1 MIKDKDKKKKKL
13 SSSGMTTKD
22 KMLAR
27 KKQLESKG
35 NGSGLVFPKEGT
47 LRMRI
52 KSPGDDQELG
62 IELIQFYLNKDLGGV
77 ISPATFDE
85 PCPFMEKYQELKNS
99 KDPDDQELAKMLVPR
114 RKYVVGGI
122 VYSDEK
128 GTKVDYEGKD
138 KGVLIPRSVYQD
150 IIDLYLD
157 EDEAGDMTDPRTG
170 YDIKIIR
177 SGSGK
182 NDTTYSARA
191 CKPTKL
197 DKKYSGNVDLES
209 IVRSQIKDYDELMRY
224 NDQLVD
230 KARKE
235 GKSFSSLI
243 DILGYSEKL
252 VILKLRNKE
261 KYISLHRMT
270 DGILQI
276 TACRQ
281 IFP

>member
-99 KDPDDQELAKMLVPR
+99 KDPDDQELTKMLVPR

-197 DKKYSGNVDLES
+197 DQKYSGNVDLES
-209 IVRSQIKDYDELMRY
+209 IVRSQIKDYDELEEI
-224 NDQLVD
+224 L
-230 KARKE
+230 ASFLKE
-235 GKSFSSLI
+235 GRDSDEEDEKPKKKKEGIHKDHYMDYDDDDDDEPKKKKRKYKS
-243 DILGYSEKL
+243 DI
-252 VILKLRNKE
+252 
-261 KYISLHRMT
+261 
-270 DGILQI
+270 
-276 TACRQ
+276 
-281 IFP
+281 

>member
-1 MIKDKDKKKKKL
+1 MAKDKDKKKKL
-13 SSSGMTTKD
+13 SSEGTSTKE

-62 IELIQFYLNKDLGGV
+62 IEVIQFYLGKDLGGV
-77 ISPATFDE
+77 LSPATFDE

-99 KDPDDQELAKMLVPR
+99 KDDDDKELAKLLVPKR
-114 RKYVVGGI
+114 RYVIGGL

-128 GTKVDYEGKD
+128 GSKPDYEGKD
-138 KGVLIPRSVYQD
+138 KGVMVPRSVYQD

-157 EDEAGDMTDPRTG
+157 EDEAGDMTDPKDG

-182 NDTTYSARA
+182 MDTTYSARA

-197 DKKYSGNVDLES
+197 DKKYQGTVDLER
-209 IVRSQIKDYDELMRY
+209 IVRSQIKSYDELEEILAKFL
-224 NDQLVD
+224 NESPGSSDEDDED
-230 KARKE
+230 KPKKKKKKGIHKDHYMDDEPKKKKRKY
-235 GKSFSSLI
+235 KS
-243 DILGYSEKL
+243 DI
-252 VILKLRNKE
+252 
-261 KYISLHRMT
+261 
-270 DGILQI
+270 
-276 TACRQ
+276 
-281 IFP
+281 